1 MDFLAFRSLQCD
13 KRLTIHRCPCGL
25 LNDRHGN
32 HCVRPICR
40 RVPFMRGGHA
50 AAACAAFPGWNTLRL
65 GAHRACLRPG
75 GDVTFEFGGHL
86 AECLEIRAKVS
97 RLLLSVAR
105 RAISSQWDVAEAPG
119 HLAS

>member
-1 MDFLAFRSLQCD
+1 MRRFER
-13 KRLTIHRCPCGL
+13 R
-25 LNDRHGN
+25 
-32 HCVRPICR
+32 RPLSTWANALPEVQGGR
-40 RVPFMRGGHA
+40 KAPSGHA
-50 AAACAAFPGWNTLRL
+50 APACAAFPGWNTLHL

-105 RAISSQWDVAEAPG
+105 RAISSQWDVA
-119 HLAS
+119 